1 MLIVGL
7 KVGVEKTLA
16 VIGGRLRSAV
26 GVVEVPSL
34 LGSDVLSSKLGE
46 ALRADDGDPDR
57 TLLCRSEY
65 AVDGA
70 ILGNND
76 VSGGVVL
83 LDVEG
88 SIEGCGDESWLGET
102 D

>member
-34 LGSDVLSSKLGE
+34 LGSDVLSPKLCCCE
-46 ALRADDGDPDR
+46 
-57 TLLCRSEY
+57 E
-65 AVDGA
+65 
-70 ILGNND
+70 
-76 VSGGVVL
+76 
-83 LDVEG
+83 
-88 SIEGCGDESWLGET
+88 
-102 D
+102 